1 MDCIFCKI
9 VEKQI
14 PAKII
19 AENEGAVAFLDI
31 QPMSDGHTVV
41 IPKKHVMNLSQADKK
56 TLHDVMDLV
65 QEVSLTIQD
74 SSLKPWGFNY
84 LSNEGSIAGQ
94 VVMHFHIHVIPKY
107 GKAEGFKIGMGNKFL
122 GDIDKIYGELKK
134 VSSKKHI

>member
-74 SSLKPWGFNY
+74 SSLKP
-84 LSNEGSIAGQ
+84 
-94 VVMHFHIHVIPKY
+94 
-107 GKAEGFKIGMGNKFL
+107 
-122 GDIDKIYGELKK
+122 
-134 VSSKKHI
+134 